1 METRNDIITAIDK
14 VAQERASKYVQQFI
28 DVPFPH
34 PKEWGSGMVFVGGY
48 SLTLTQQKI
57 QYLRD
62 VIPLHNSVVTPTQA
76 SRDYVTV
83 KFPEKLRSRKAQWA
97 WWNEFPRSQP
107 MATTRG
113 RYRDMVYIDLK
124 SAYWSIVSLVG
135 WDAEYFQKWIVRGSD
150 MSDFPFSDNRVAR
163 NSLVTNFLPQNHTIA
178 YLDGTLVPLPSGKR
192 VQNYGLWCL
201 VMDVLHGIAWDM
213 WHKFNAVYINT
224 DGYIIRA
231 QDQDN
236 AIEYIWKKWGLVARQ
251 KGRGIAQVWG
261 VGCYDIGTHRAKT
274 LAKYAQDVYAINDT
288 GDMNRKAL
296 SDYLTMFRRLTPL
309 TDL

>member
-1 METRNDIITAIDK
+1 MNAQYDMIKAMDK
-14 VAQERASKYVQQFI
+14 VAIERASKYAQQFI

-34 PKEWGSGMVFVGGY
+34 PREWGGGMVFVGGF
-48 SLTLTQQKI
+48 SLTLTQARV

-62 VIPLHNSVVTPTQA
+62 VIPLPNSFITPTQA

-83 KFPEKLRSRKAQWA
+83 KYPERLRSKRSQWE
-97 WWNEFPRSQP
+97 WWQAFGRAQP

-135 WDAEYFQKWIVRGSD
+135 WDAEYFKSYIVRGQD

-178 YLDGTLVPLPSGKR
+178 YLDGNLVPLPTGKR
-192 VQNYGLWCL
+192 MQNFGLWCL
-201 VMDVLHGIAWDM
+201 VMDVLHAVAWDM
-213 WHKFNAVYINT
+213 WHRFKAVYVNT
-224 DGYIIRA
+224 DGYIIPAHA
-231 QDQDN
+231 QDS
-236 AIEYIWKKWGLVARQ
+236 AMEYIWKKYGLIARQ

-274 LAKYAQDVYAINDT
+274 IAKYAQDVYAITDT
-288 GDMNRKAL
+288 GEKHRTML
-296 SDYLTMFRRLTPL
+296 SNYLTMFRRLTPL
-309 TDL
+309 TLS